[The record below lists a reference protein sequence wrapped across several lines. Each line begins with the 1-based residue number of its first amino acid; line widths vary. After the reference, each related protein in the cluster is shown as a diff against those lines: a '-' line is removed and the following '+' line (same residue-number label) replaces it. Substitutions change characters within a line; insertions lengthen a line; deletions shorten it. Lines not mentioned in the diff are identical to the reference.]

1 MRRCARVAAGVV
13 LAAALTLAGCSS
25 EGSDGGQAGAR
36 TGGTPMSG
44 AAGGSQGD
52 TSGPGYSEPSQVLL
66 STFDAAAAEPVKNG
80 AIDVSS
86 VAEGYAG
93 VSATAAS
100 RLKFQVV
107 NGDMS
112 YNYDIPQTG
121 EPIIVPMNMG
131 DGAYDFRIM
140 MNTSG
145 SSYVE
150 LASVSQNVAL
160 ESEFEPFLR
169 PNVFC
174 NYTADSACVTKAF
187 ELARGAENEGD
198 VVRDI
203 YDWMTATITYDQAKA
218 AELSTTTGYVPDP
231 DETLA
236 TKSGICFDYASLA
249 AAMFRSLG
257 IPCKIVTGYVS
268 PDDIYHA
275 WNLIYIDGS
284 WVSAEISVESD
295 TWCRIDLTFAASG
308 GSATVGDGT
317 GYTDRY
323 VY

>member
-1 MRRCARVAAGVV
+1 MRRCARVAVGVV

-160 ESEFEPFLR
+160 ESEFEPFCGPTCSATTR
-169 PNVFC
+169 R
-174 NYTADSACVTKAF
+174 TARAW
-187 ELARGAENEGD
+187 R
-198 VVRDI
+198 R
-203 YDWMTATITYDQAKA
+203 
-218 AELSTTTGYVPDP
+218 
-231 DETLA
+231 
-236 TKSGICFDYASLA
+236 
-249 AAMFRSLG
+249 RS
-257 IPCKIVTGYVS
+257 
-268 PDDIYHA
+268 
-275 WNLIYIDGS
+275 S
-284 WVSAEISVESD
+284 WRAGPRTRA
-295 TWCRIDLTFAASG
+295 TWC
-308 GSATVGDGT
+308 ATSTIG
-317 GYTDRY
+317 
-323 VY
+323 